1 MKFPGM
7 SVYLFCIEGQI
18 RSVSYT
24 HLDVYKRQV
33 MASVKKT
40 GMLMIA
46 SDACQKGSIIN
57 DFAQNVT
64 SALFNYL
71 DAPPV
76 VLGARN
82 WITPV
87 YELED
92 AFFPQADWFL
102 DAYHQKIKP
111 LAGYTPGRSFST
123 AEMDRRNKLGV

>member
-1 MKFPGM
+1 MYKALEAADIFEKEYGV
-7 SVYLFCIEGQI
+7 SVEVIDA
-18 RSVSYT
+18 RSIVPFNFE
-24 HLDVYKRQV
+24 KV

-76 VLGARN
+76 VLWR
-82 WITPV
+82 
-87 YELED
+87 EK
-92 AFFPQADWFL
+92 L
-102 DAYHQKIKP
+102 DYAC
-111 LAGYTPGRSFST
+111 L
-123 AEMDRRNKLGV
+123 